1 MTCLALTLGAGH
13 SRIPRVPEVPPL
25 MLKGLLTVSIA
36 FLVCVVIGA
45 VFGVFVGVLAKNIL
59 LWSVLLAIVGG
70 GFGIAMGYGFLPEQ

>member
-1 MTCLALTLGAGH
+1 
-13 SRIPRVPEVPPL
+13 VPEVPPL